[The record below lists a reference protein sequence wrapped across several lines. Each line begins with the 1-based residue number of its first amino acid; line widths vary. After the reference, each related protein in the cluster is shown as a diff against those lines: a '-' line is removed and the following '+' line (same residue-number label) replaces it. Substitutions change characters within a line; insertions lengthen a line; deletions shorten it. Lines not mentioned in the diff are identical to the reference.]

1 MLRVPRSTFNVERST
16 FYILR
21 YTFNAERSTFSPVAG
36 NRLLRLPERAVIG
49 VERMMEDPPEE
60 GIGVGP
66 GMNTHR
72 AITADRPQRLRKQT
86 DPWLGHVILPSSGA
100 KAADSHP
107 PVNPEGCS

>member
-72 AITADRPQRLRKQT
+72 AITADRPQRLREQT
-86 DPWLGHVILPSSGA
+86 DPWLGHVILPSMRVA
-100 KAADSHP
+100 RP
-107 PVNPEGCS
+107 PAR